1 MIVIVL
7 LIFCVGVLSSL
18 FIFQFEQ
25 NLMLRSYFGIVAV
38 VVFLSACSDPKQVID
53 SPRVVNSSSELP
65 IPLSDPKAILGSQ
78 LFFDTNL
85 SKQRNQSCGTCHDI
99 ANAFVDKR
107 QDALSGAV
115 SLGSDGHSMGG
126 RNTPT
131 AGYAAF
137 SPAFYRMS
145 NGEYRGGQFLDGR
158 ASGLAQQAE
167 GPFLNPLEMA
177 LPDGASVVERVK
189 ENPRYIDLFNT
200 LYGQDI
206 LEDAQTGYAAITN
219 AIATFEKTA
228 LFMPFD
234 SKYDRALR
242 GEAKLTPQEE
252 LGKTLF
258 FSQQFTNCNACH
270 QLSTSPLNAQETFT
284 NYEYRNIGVPANPAL
299 MAFNGNKK
307 DLGLLD
313 NLVIDDPKQAG
324 KFKVPSLRNVAVTG
338 PYMHN
343 GVFKDLRTVVL
354 FYDKYNNPMRKL
366 NPETGEPWAEPEV
379 AENIDLVNLEKG
391 PALPDQRVDAIV
403 AFLKTLTDQRYEPL
417 LEK

>member
-1 MIVIVL
+1 
-7 LIFCVGVLSSL
+7 
-18 FIFQFEQ
+18 
-25 NLMLRSYFGIVAV
+25 MLRSCLSVIAV
-38 VVFLSACSDPKQVID
+38 VVCLSACSEPKQV
-53 SPRVVNSSSELP
+53 VNVSKVGQSSDELP
-65 IPLSDPKAILGSQ
+65 VSLSDPKALLGSQ

-85 SKQRNQSCGTCHDI
+85 SKNRNQSCGTCHDI

-107 QDALSGAV
+107 QDALFGAV
-115 SLGSDGHSMGG
+115 SLGSDGHSIGG

-137 SPAFYRMS
+137 APAFYRLP

-167 GPFLNPLEMA
+167 GPFVNPLEMA
-177 LPDGASVVERVK
+177 LPDGASVVARVK
-189 ENPRYIDLFNT
+189 ENARYVDLFNT
-200 LYGQDI
+200 LYGQGI
-206 LEDAQTGYAAITN
+206 LDDAEQGYVAITN
-219 AIATFEKTA
+219 AIATFEKTS

-242 GEAKLTPQEE
+242 GEEKLTPQEE

-270 QLSTSPLNAQETFT
+270 QLSTSPLNAQETFS
-284 NYEYRNIGVPANPAL
+284 NYEYRNIGVPANPDL
-299 MAFNGNKK
+299 MAHNGNKK

-313 NLVIDDPKQAG
+313 NPSIDDPKQAG

-354 FYDKYNNPMRKL
+354 FYDKYNNPKRTV

-403 AFLKTLTDQRYEPL
+403 AFLKTLTDKRYEPL
-417 LEK
+417 LNH

>member
-1 MIVIVL
+1 ML
-7 LIFCVGVLSSL
+7 RYFLGVTTISL
-18 FIFQFEQ
+18 FI
-25 NLMLRSYFGIVAV
+25 
-38 VVFLSACSDPKQVID
+38 SACSEPTQVVGRAELH
-53 SPRVVNSSSELP
+53 SKPASELP
-65 IPLSDPKAILGSQ
+65 IASTDSKALLGSQ

-85 SKQRNQSCGTCHDI
+85 SKERNQSCGTCHDI
-99 ANAFVDKR
+99 ANAFIDKR
-107 QDALSGAV
+107 QDALFGAV

-137 SPAFYRMS
+137 SPAFHRMA

-177 LPDGASVVERVK
+177 IPDGDAVVTRVK
-189 ENPRYIDLFNT
+189 ENSRYEGLFNSI
-200 LYGQDI
+200 YGQGVLNDPI
-206 LEDAQTGYAAITN
+206 KGYAAITD
-219 AIATFEKTA
+219 AIASFEKTA

-242 GEAKLTPQEE
+242 GEEKLTPQEE

-270 QLSTSPLNAQETFT
+270 QLNNSPLNPQETFS
-284 NYEYRNIGVPANPAL
+284 NYEYRNIGVPANQAL
-299 MAFNGNKK
+299 MAHNGNKK

-313 NLVIDDPKQAG
+313 NPNIDDPNQAG

-354 FYDKYNNPMRKL
+354 FYDKYNNPGRTI
-366 NPETGEPWAEPEV
+366 NPETGKVWAEPEV
-379 AENIDLVNLEKG
+379 TENIDLVNLEKG
-391 PALPDQRVDAIV
+391 PALPDRRVDAIV
-403 AFLKTLTDQRYEPL
+403 AFLKTLTDRRYEAL
-417 LEK
+417 LKDKE

>member
-1 MIVIVL
+1 ML
-7 LIFCVGVLSSL
+7 RYFLGVTAISL
-18 FIFQFEQ
+18 FI
-25 NLMLRSYFGIVAV
+25 
-38 VVFLSACSDPKQVID
+38 SACSEPAQIVGHVEPHSK
-53 SPRVVNSSSELP
+53 SASELP
-65 IPLSDPKAILGSQ
+65 IASTDPKALLGSQ

-85 SKQRNQSCGTCHDI
+85 SKERNQSCGTCHDI

-107 QDALSGAV
+107 QNALFGAV

-137 SPAFYRMS
+137 SPAFHRMA

-177 LPDGASVVERVK
+177 IPDGDTVVTRVK
-189 ENPRYIDLFNT
+189 ENGRYEGLFNSI
-200 LYGQDI
+200 YGQGVLNDPI
-206 LEDAQTGYAAITN
+206 KGYAAITD
-219 AIATFEKTA
+219 AIASFEKTA

-242 GEAKLTPQEE
+242 GEENLTPQEE

-270 QLSTSPLNAQETFT
+270 QLNNSPFNPQEIFS
-284 NYEYRNIGVPANPAL
+284 NYEYRNIGVPANQAL
-299 MAFNGNKK
+299 MAHNGNKK

-313 NLVIDDPKQAG
+313 NPDIDDPKQAG

-354 FYDKYNNPMRKL
+354 FYDKYNNPSRTI
-366 NPETGEPWAEPEV
+366 NPETGEVWAKPEV
-379 AENIDLVNLEKG
+379 TENIDLVNLEKG
-391 PALPDQRVDAIV
+391 PALPDRRVDAIV
-403 AFLKTLTDQRYEPL
+403 AFLKTLTDRRYETL
-417 LEK
+417 LKDKQ

>member
-1 MIVIVL
+1 ML
-7 LIFCVGVLSSL
+7 RYFLGVTAISL
-18 FIFQFEQ
+18 FI
-25 NLMLRSYFGIVAV
+25 
-38 VVFLSACSDPKQVID
+38 SACSEPAQIVGHVEPHSK
-53 SPRVVNSSSELP
+53 SASELP
-65 IPLSDPKAILGSQ
+65 IASTDPKALLGSQ

-85 SKQRNQSCGTCHDI
+85 SKERNQSCGTCHDI

-107 QDALSGAV
+107 QNALFGAV

-137 SPAFYRMS
+137 SPALHRMA

-177 LPDGASVVERVK
+177 IPDGDTVVTRVK
-189 ENPRYIDLFNT
+189 ENGRYEGLFNSI
-200 LYGQDI
+200 YGQGVLNDPI
-206 LEDAQTGYAAITN
+206 KGYAAITD
-219 AIATFEKTA
+219 AIASFEKTA

-242 GEAKLTPQEE
+242 GEENLTPQEE

-270 QLSTSPLNAQETFT
+270 QLNNSPLNPQEIFS
-284 NYEYRNIGVPANPAL
+284 NYEYRNIGVPANQAL
-299 MAFNGNKK
+299 MAHNGNKK

-313 NLVIDDPKQAG
+313 NPDIDDPKQAG

-354 FYDKYNNPMRKL
+354 FYDKYNNPSRTI
-366 NPETGEPWAEPEV
+366 NPETGKVWAKPEV
-379 AENIDLVNLEKG
+379 TENIDLVNLEKG
-391 PALPDQRVDAIV
+391 PALPDRRVDAIV
-403 AFLKTLTDQRYEPL
+403 AFLKTLTDRRYEAL
-417 LEK
+417 LKDKQ

>member
-1 MIVIVL
+1 
-7 LIFCVGVLSSL
+7 
-18 FIFQFEQ
+18 
-25 NLMLRSYFGIVAV
+25 MLRSFLGVTAVALLV
-38 VVFLSACSDPKQVID
+38 SACSDPSQIVDQTKPNH
-53 SPRVVNSSSELP
+53 SASELP
-65 IPLSDPKAILGSQ
+65 IASTDSKALLGSQ

-85 SKQRNQSCGTCHDI
+85 SKERNQSCGTCHDI
-99 ANAFVDKR
+99 ANGFVDKR
-107 QDALSGAV
+107 QDALFGAV

-137 SPAFYRMS
+137 SPAFHRMA

-158 ASGLAQQAE
+158 ASGLAKQAE
-167 GPFLNPLEMA
+167 GPFLNPVEMA
-177 LPDGASVVERVK
+177 IPDGATVVSRVK
-189 ENPRYIDLFNT
+189 ENTRYEELFNS
-200 LYGQDI
+200 LYGQGVLNDS
-206 LEDAQTGYAAITN
+206 AKGYAAITD

-242 GEAKLTPQEE
+242 GEEKLSPQEE

-270 QLSTSPLNAQETFT
+270 QVNSSPLNPQETFS
-284 NYEYRNIGVPANPAL
+284 NYEYRNIGVPANPVL
-299 MAFNGNKK
+299 MAHNGNKK

-313 NLVIDDPKQAG
+313 NPEINDLKQAG

-354 FYDKYNNPMRKL
+354 FYDKYNNPRRTVK
-366 NPETGEPWAEPEV
+366 PETGRPWAAPQVEENNDLFTLEQEPAV
-379 AENIDLVNLEKG
+379 RDHIL
-391 PALPDQRVDAIV
+391 DAIG
-403 AFLKTLTDQRYEPL
+403 ALLKPLPQRRYGPL
-417 LEK
+417 CTKNRNPE

>member
-1 MIVIVL
+1 MWR
-7 LIFCVGVLSSL
+7 FSL
-18 FIFQFEQ
+18 G
-25 NLMLRSYFGIVAV
+25 LVAV
-38 VVFLSACSDPKQVID
+38 VALLSACSEPKQV
-53 SPRVVNSSSELP
+53 VNPPKTTKLSAELP
-65 IPLSDPKAILGSQ
+65 VPLTDPKALLGSQ

-85 SKQRNQSCGTCHDI
+85 SKERNQSCGTCHDI
-99 ANAFVDKR
+99 SNAFVDKR

-177 LPDGASVVERVK
+177 LPDRTSVVERVK
-189 ENPRYIDLFNT
+189 ENAGYEGLFNT
-200 LYGQDI
+200 LYGQGI
-206 LEDAQTGYAAITN
+206 LEDSDKGYVAITD

-242 GEAKLTPQEE
+242 GEEKLTPEEE

-270 QLSTSPLNAQETFT
+270 QLNTSPLNSQETFT

-313 NLVIDDPKQAG
+313 NPVIDDPKQAG

-379 AENIDLVNLEKG
+379 AKNIDLVNLEKG

-403 AFLKTLTDQRYEPL
+403 AFLKTLTDLRYESL
-417 LEK
+417 LDK

>member
-1 MIVIVL
+1 MIFRISLGITAAIL
-7 LIFCVGVLSSL
+7 L
-18 FIFQFEQ
+18 
-25 NLMLRSYFGIVAV
+25 A
-38 VVFLSACSDPKQVID
+38 ACSEPSQVVSQTKVVKQVKTPQHKA
-53 SPRVVNSSSELP
+53 SKELP
-65 IPLSDPKAILGSQ
+65 IPVSDPKALLGSQ

-85 SKQRNQSCGTCHDI
+85 SKERNQSCATCHAI
-99 ANAFVDKR
+99 ATAFVDKR
-107 QDALSGAV
+107 IEALEGAV

-126 RNTPT
+126 RNAPT

-137 SPAFYRMS
+137 SPAFHQMS

-158 ASGLAQQAE
+158 ASGLVEQAQ
-167 GPFLNPLEMA
+167 GPFVNPAEMA
-177 LPDGASVVERVK
+177 LPNGDAVVQRVK
-189 ENPRYIDLFNT
+189 ESPQYLQSFNA
-200 LYGQDI
+200 LYGEGVLD
-206 LEDAQTGYAAITN
+206 DPKAGYD
-219 AIATFEKTA
+219 AIADAIASFEKTE

-242 GEAKLTPQEE
+242 GEVTLTPQEE

-270 QLSTSPLNAQETFT
+270 QLNSSPLNQQETFT

-299 MAFNGNKK
+299 VAQNGGAI
-307 DLGLLD
+307 DRGLLD
-313 NLVIDDPKQAG
+313 NPDINDPKQAG

-354 FYDKYNNPMRKL
+354 FYDKYNNPTRTI
-366 NPETGEPWAEPEV
+366 NPETGKPWAEPEV
-379 AENIDLVNLEKG
+379 ADNIDFVELEKG

-403 AFLKTLTDQRYEPL
+403 AFLQTLTDQRYESL
-417 LEK
+417 LEGSSAAEN

>member
-1 MIVIVL
+1 MRFFL
-7 LIFCVGVLSSL
+7 GV
-18 FIFQFEQ
+18 
-25 NLMLRSYFGIVAV
+25 MAVAA
-38 VVFLSACSDPKQVID
+38 FLSACSEPKQV
-53 SPRVVNSSSELP
+53 VVHSAEANKPSVDLP
-65 IPLSDPKAILGSQ
+65 VPLTDPKALLGSQ
-78 LFFDTNL
+78 LFFDMNL

-99 ANAFVDKR
+99 SQAFVDKR
-107 QDALSGAV
+107 TDALSGAV
-115 SLGSDGHSMGG
+115 SLGSDGHSMGS

-137 SPAFYRMS
+137 SPVFHQMA

-177 LPDGASVVERVK
+177 LPDGAAVIERVK
-189 ENPRYIDLFNT
+189 ENARYLNLFNT
-200 LYGQDI
+200 LYGQDA
-206 LEDAQTGYAAITN
+206 LDDAEKGYAAITD
-219 AIATFEKTA
+219 AIAMFEKTA

-242 GEAKLTPQEE
+242 GEETLTPEEE

-270 QLSTSPLNAQETFT
+270 QLNTSPLNRQETFS
-284 NYEYRNIGVPANPAL
+284 NYEYRNIGVPANPDL
-299 MAFNGNKK
+299 MAHNGHKR
-307 DLGLLD
+307 DVGLLD
-313 NLVIDDPKQAG
+313 NPTIDDPLQAG

-354 FYDKYNNPMRKL
+354 FYDKYNNPTRSV
-366 NPETGEPWAEPEV
+366 NPETDQPWAEPEV
-379 AENIDLVNLEKG
+379 AENIDWVNLQKG

-403 AFLKTLTDQRYEPL
+403 AFLKTLTDKRYEAL
-417 LEK
+417 LNAR